1 MVAEGN
7 VSAYR
12 RGPQRA
18 ACGIPVLFGRSSS
31 LWPILV
37 LLVSLGLVGCSHAPQ
52 RTDEPHTGVPAAQ
65 DNQLAAEIAASLIGT
80 PYQAGGDRP
89 QEGFDCSG
97 LVHYCYRVLGF
108 DLPRNVSAQKAVTEP
123 VATPALQIGDL
134 LFFRIGGSI
143 GHVGIYYGDGEF
155 VHAPSSGKAVMRSRL
170 DDPYWRTRLAGS
182 GRPMP
187 ETQGSG
193 GSSPRSSSEVLTSD
207 GRSAAATGA
216 LSRKP

>member
-1 MVAEGN
+1 M
-7 VSAYR
+7 
-12 RGPQRA
+12 P
-18 ACGIPVLFGRSSS
+18 S
-31 LWPILV
+31 LWSILILV
-37 LLVSLGLVGCSHAPQ
+37 ATLGLASCGHAPL
-52 RTDEPHTGVPAAQ
+52 RTDEPHTRAPSDQG
-65 DNQLAAEIAASLIGT
+65 NRLAAEIAASLIGT
-80 PYQAGGDRP
+80 PYRAGGDRP

-123 VATPALQIGDL
+123 VATPALRIGDL

-143 GHVGIYYGDGEF
+143 SHVGIYYGDGEF

-170 DDPYWRTRLAGS
+170 DDAYWRTRLAGS
-182 GRPMP
+182 GRPVP
-187 ETQGSG
+187 ETQGSA
-193 GSSPRSSSEVLTSD
+193 GSSPRSSSGVLTSD

>member
-1 MVAEGN
+1 MAT
-7 VSAYR
+7 
-12 RGPQRA
+12 
-18 ACGIPVLFGRSSS
+18 
-31 LWPILV
+31 
-37 LLVSLGLVGCSHAPQ
+37 LGLASCGHAPL
-52 RTDEPHTGVPAAQ
+52 RTDEPHTRAPSDQG
-65 DNQLAAEIAASLIGT
+65 NRLAAEIAASLIGT
-80 PYQAGGDRP
+80 PYRAGGDRP

-123 VATPALQIGDL
+123 VATSALQIGDL
-134 LFFRIGGSI
+134 LFFRIGGSA

-182 GRPMP
+182 GRPVP
-187 ETQGSG
+187 QTQGSA
-193 GSSPRSSSEVLTSD
+193 GSRPRSSSGVLTSA
-207 GRSAAATGA
+207 GSSPAATGA